1 MLPRMILIPLAAT
14 ALALAACGDDETT
27 SAGTSGATEAADA
40 GRFPVE
46 VPQALGTVTIDEP
59 PERVVALDYP
69 SADAAL
75 ALGVVPV
82 GMYEVSYVD
91 GGVQEWTEAALD
103 ELGGER
109 PELIDTE
116 KGFPLET
123 IQRLRPDVI
132 LATNT
137 YPLIEES
144 WDDLNA
150 IAPVVGHVKGPG
162 VDDWRDGV
170 RQVARALG
178 REDDG
183 DQLIAD
189 VDERVEQASADHPG
203 LKGKTVSIFNY
214 VDGDGLYVINADDDA
229 SLRFFEQLGLAGL
242 TDRVA
247 ALEGEEGRAKVSPES
262 YRTIDAD
269 VVVGTSPDPAAL
281 ERLER
286 DKLFSK
292 LPAVERGSF
301 VGLDIG
307 QGTALAFPSAL
318 SVPYAIE
325 ELVGPVAEAA
335 SASGS

>member
-1 MLPRMILIPLAAT
+1 MIPRLMLVPLAAVV
-14 ALALAACGDDETT
+14 LALAACGDDESDSSTT
-27 SAGTSGATEAADA
+27 AGSATAADA
-40 GRFPVE
+40 GRFPVR
-46 VPQALGTVTIDEP
+46 VPQALGEVTVEEP

-82 GMYEVSYVD
+82 GIYEVTYVE

-103 ELGGER
+103 ELGGE
-109 PELIDTE
+109 PPDLINTD

-137 YPLIEES
+137 YPLIEDS
-144 WDDLNA
+144 WDELNA
-150 IAPVVGHVKGPG
+150 IAPVVGHVEGPG

-170 RQVARALG
+170 RQVALALG
-178 REDDG
+178 REAEG
-183 DQLIAD
+183 RKLIAD
-189 VDERVEQASADHPG
+189 VEEQIARARADHPEIE
-203 LKGKTVSIFNY
+203 GKTVSIFNY
-214 VDGDGLYVINADDDA
+214 VEGDGLYVINEEDDA

-242 TDRVA
+242 TDEVA
-247 ALEGEEGRAKVSPES
+247 ALEGEEGRAKVSPER
-262 YRTIDAD
+262 YRTVDAD

-286 DKLFSK
+286 DKLFAK
-292 LPAVERGSF
+292 VPAVERGSF
-301 VGLDIG
+301 VSVDIG
-307 QGTALAFPSAL
+307 KGTAMAFPSAL

-335 SASGS
+335 SAGS